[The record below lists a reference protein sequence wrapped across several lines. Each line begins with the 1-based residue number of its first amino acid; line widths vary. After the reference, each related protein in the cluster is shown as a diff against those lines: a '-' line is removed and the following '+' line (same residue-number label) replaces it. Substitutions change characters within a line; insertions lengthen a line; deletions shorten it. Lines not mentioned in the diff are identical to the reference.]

1 MGGASNGSISI
12 LLLSDSLS
20 TFLYQ
25 INNRGLARDCLEA
38 VSNFKVSLV
47 SPFGHPF
54 AIRVHHLIS
63 LVLLLRGPDIFR
75 HYYLRE
81 LLAVNK
87 DYFQFVILR
96 VFYLL
101 ALTVVFPVSSAYVL
115 TISFNIDLG

>member
-1 MGGASNGSISI
+1 MGGTSDGSTSI
-12 LLLSDSLS
+12 LLLSDSLY
-20 TFLYQ
+20 TFFYLLTIEAWHEIVLKPYQ
-25 INNRGLARDCLEA
+25 
-38 VSNFKVSLV
+38 NFKVSLV

-63 LVLLLRGPDIFR
+63 LVLLLRGPDMFR

-81 LLAVNK
+81 LLAINQ

-115 TISFNIDLG
+115 TISLNTDLG